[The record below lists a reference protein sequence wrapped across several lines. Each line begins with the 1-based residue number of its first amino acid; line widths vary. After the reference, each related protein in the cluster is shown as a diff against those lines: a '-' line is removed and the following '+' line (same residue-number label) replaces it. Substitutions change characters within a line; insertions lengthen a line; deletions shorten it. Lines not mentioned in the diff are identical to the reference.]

1 MSVPES
7 VSGTSEFDLAARGR
21 TVTELSALNFPTYFR
36 ATAYTAYS
44 AWLIGFRSRE
54 RLSALR
60 MELGIEAFS
69 FLIAVAFLAGGIDAI
84 AGGGGLLTIPALMAA
99 GVPPVSALATNKLQ
113 STIGTAS
120 AVAVFM
126 RAGRVNV
133 REFALPAAGA
143 FVGSVLGAVAVLHIE
158 PGFLAAFVPALLIAM
173 GLYFLFAPPMSEA
186 DRQARLGR
194 WGMTAV
200 VTAIGFYDGFFGPGT
215 GSFLTT
221 ALVALG
227 GLGLV
232 RAIANTKLINFS
244 TNIAALIAM
253 ILGGKVLWLL
263 GLSMAVAN
271 VAGNQVGAW
280 AALRFGGRGVRL
292 LLVVMSFALTAKLLA
307 DPANPLWQLIG

>member
-1 MSVPES
+1 
-7 VSGTSEFDLAARGR
+7 
-21 TVTELSALNFPTYFR
+21 
-36 ATAYTAYS
+36 
-44 AWLIGFRSRE
+44 
-54 RLSALR
+54 
-60 MELGIEAFS
+60 MELGIEALL
-69 FLIAVAFLAGGIDAI
+69 FLVAVAFLAGGIDAI

-113 STIGTAS
+113 STVGTAS
-120 AVAVFM
+120 AVVAFM
-126 RAGRVNV
+126 RAGRVNI

-143 FVGSVLGAVAVLHIE
+143 FVGSVVGAVSVLHIE

-307 DPANPLWQLIG
+307 DPANPLWQLFG